1 MNTSFLD
8 SLFIGE
14 FTAAKQTELF
24 ETLMQVK
31 FSGQLLLTGL
41 TGKQWIFHLYLGHI
55 VYATDREHPVRR
67 WQRNL
72 TVQLPQISAFPELW
86 HKELD
91 RTTVDNFNIC
101 WQYQLLCSWVDQQK
115 ISREQATKMIWSIVV
130 EVLFDITQ
138 ARGVNYELKQE
149 QLLPVKLVAIDANYA
164 IAEVERQWLAWQA
177 AKLSKYSLNKA
188 PKISDLDQLEKSTSA
203 RISETLSQLL
213 NGQQSLRDLSV
224 QMKRDTLTITRSF
237 LPYIQSGLVELINI
251 PDLPAPVIGASMQSQ
266 ISSPLVACVDDSPAI
281 CSTMKEIL
289 TKSGYRFVG
298 INDPLRAI
306 GVLLAIKPDLIFL
319 DLMMPH
325 TNGYELCDKL
335 RKIAYFRSTPIVI
348 LTGNDGIIDRVR
360 AKIVGSTDFLSKAI
374 VDEKI
379 VLEKVCKHLKHC
391 TFPKMAT
398 DKFYLS
404 ADELKQS
411 A

>member
-14 FTAAKQTELF
+14 FTTAKQTELF
-24 ETLMQVK
+24 ESLKQVR

-55 VYATDREHPVRR
+55 VYATDGEHPVRR

-72 TVQLPQISAFPELW
+72 TLHLPQIPTAPELW
-86 HKELD
+86 HKDLD
-91 RTTVDNFNIC
+91 GIAVENFNIC
-101 WQYQLLCSWVDQQK
+101 WQYQLLCLWVEQEK

-130 EVLFDITQ
+130 EVLFDVTQ

-149 QLLPVKLVAIDANYA
+149 QLISAKLVAIDARYA
-164 IAEVERQWLAWQA
+164 IAEVERQWLAWQT

-188 PKISDLDQLEKSTSA
+188 PAIADLDRLEKSTSA
-203 RISETLSQLL
+203 RIFETLSQLL
-213 NGQQSLRDLSV
+213 NGQQTLRDLSV
-224 QMKRDTLTITRSF
+224 QMKRDTLTVTRSF
-237 LPYIQSGLVELINI
+237 LPYLQSGLVELINI
-251 PDLPAPVIGASMQSQ
+251 PDLPAPFIRASMQAQ
-266 ISSPLVACVDDSPAI
+266 QSSPLIACVDDSPGI
-281 CSTMKEIL
+281 CATMKGII

-298 INDPLRAI
+298 INDPMRAI
-306 GVLLAIKPDLIFL
+306 GILLGLKPDLIFL

-335 RKIAYFRSTPIVI
+335 RKLSLFRSTPIVI

-360 AKIVGSTDFLSKAI
+360 AKMVGSTDFLSKAT
-374 VDEKI
+374 VDEEI
-379 VLEKVCKHLKHC
+379 VLEKICKHLKHC
-391 TFPKMAT
+391 TFPKIAT
-398 DKFYLS
+398 DKFYLP
-404 ADELKQS
+404 ADDFKTVV
-411 A
+411 